1 MPDCSLRP
9 FIAKTPPV
17 HTMNPEFYLILKL
30 VSDRYYFMESV
41 KNVYDFRKD
50 EGFPRTYFVYDT
62 QEKDFFSYIIYNGDY
77 SYKKELYMVMFAPIN
92 AKGELCATIDAF
104 DLGKDYKEGK
114 LKGKLKD
121 IAAKLGE
128 DDNRVIMLVK
138 PKK

>member
-1 MPDCSLRP
+1 
-9 FIAKTPPV
+9 
-17 HTMNPEFYLILKL
+17 
-30 VSDRYYFMESV
+30 
-41 KNVYDFRKD
+41 
-50 EGFPRTYFVYDT
+50 
-62 QEKDFFSYIIYNGDY
+62 
-77 SYKKELYMVMFAPIN
+77 MVMFTPIN